1 MKNHPVRAGANS
13 VCLSSAVAFAF
24 LILLATPIPAQRTDP
39 ARVRM
44 EEDRKRETQLQVN
57 GNSGKAMDPKQA
69 QALIAQVEQDFK
81 QILILH
87 NQIAVAASADKAL
100 DYGFVSD
107 AVADIKK
114 RAGRLQNNLA
124 LTHSEASDK
133 QEKQTKF
140 RDGQIK
146 DALIVLCNRIE
157 SFVKNP
163 VIESPGTIDLE
174 QSARARR
181 DLDSI
186 IDLSG
191 NIKKS
196 ADRLNKSSK

>member
-1 MKNHPVRAGANS
+1 
-13 VCLSSAVAFAF
+13 
-24 LILLATPIPAQRTDP
+24 
-39 ARVRM
+39 M
-44 EEDRKRETQLQVN
+44 EEDSKRETQLQVR
-57 GNSGKAMDPKQA
+57 GSSGKPTDPKQL
-69 QALIAQVEQDFK
+69 QAAIAQVEQDFK

-87 NQIAVAASADKAL
+87 NEIARATAADKAL
-100 DYGFVSD
+100 DYRFVSE
-107 AVADIKK
+107 ATAEIKK
-114 RAGRLQNNLA
+114 RASRLQTTLA
-124 LTHSEASDK
+124 LSRTEADDK
-133 QEKQTKF
+133 QEKRVKF
-140 RDGQIK
+140 VDAQVK

-163 VIESPGTIDLE
+163 VIESPGTVDLE

-196 ADRLNKSSK
+196 AERLSKSSK

>member
-1 MKNHPVRAGANS
+1 
-13 VCLSSAVAFAF
+13 
-24 LILLATPIPAQRTDP
+24 
-39 ARVRM
+39 M
-44 EEDRKRETQLQVN
+44 EEDKKRETQLQVN
-57 GNSGKAMDPKQA
+57 GSSGKPMDPKQA
-69 QALIAQVEQDFK
+69 QAVIAQVEQDFK

-87 NQIAVAASADKAL
+87 NQIARATAPDKAL

-107 AVADIKK
+107 AAADIKK
-114 RAGRLQNNLA
+114 RANRLQGTLGLSRSDA
-124 LTHSEASDK
+124 GDK
-133 QEKQTKF
+133 QEKQIKF
-140 RDGQIK
+140 RDEQIK
-146 DALIVLCNRIE
+146 DALVALCNRIE

-163 VIESPGTIDLE
+163 VIESPGTIDLG

-191 NIKKS
+191 SIKKS